1 MWHVLTNLFDLE
13 WETMLLHTIQ
23 MFFAF
28 ILVLPIGFNRES
40 SKQNIGLR
48 TFPLVSLA
56 SCSFT
61 LLGEGVHADD
71 PNALARVIQGVITGI
86 GFIGGGAILKKD
98 GLIEGT
104 STAAAIW
111 SAGCVGVAVAM
122 HRLEIAL
129 LVSLFTFL
137 IFYFAKPLKK
147 RIDSRTS
154 ELS

>member
-1 MWHVLTNLFDLE
+1 MSDFFGHLFDFDLQV
-13 WETMLLHTIQ
+13 MLVHTIQ
-23 MFFAF
+23 MAIAF
-28 ILVLPIGFNRES
+28 ILVLPIGYNRES

-61 LLGEGVHADD
+61 LLGGGVHTDD

-98 GLIEGT
+98 NAIEGT

-111 SAGCVGVAVAM
+111 SAGCIGVAVAM

-137 IFYFAKPLKK
+137 IFYFVTPLKVTIGSHSDDK
-147 RIDSRTS
+147 P
-154 ELS
+154 

>member
-1 MWHVLTNLFDLE
+1 MSNLVLNLFDLE
-13 WETMLLHTIQ
+13 WRTMLINTIQ
-23 MFFAF
+23 LFIAF

-61 LLGEGVHADD
+61 LLGAAAQSDD
-71 PNALARVIQGVITGI
+71 PSASARVINGVITGI

-98 GLIEGT
+98 NAIEGT

-137 IFYFAKPLKK
+137 IFYFVTPLKASIGSSSVD
-147 RIDSRTS
+147 RP
-154 ELS
+154 